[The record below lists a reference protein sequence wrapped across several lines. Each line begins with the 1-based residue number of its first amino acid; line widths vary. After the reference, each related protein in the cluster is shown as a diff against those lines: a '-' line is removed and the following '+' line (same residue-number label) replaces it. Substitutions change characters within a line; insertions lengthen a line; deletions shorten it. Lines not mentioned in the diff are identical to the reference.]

1 MTVATSEEVQ
11 TRARIEWATVP
22 RVNLLPDEIV
32 TERRFRRTLRY
43 LASAVVGCVLL
54 GAAGTAWAQ
63 LQVADA
69 QSRLDDAQSTTRR
82 LNREAAKYAEV
93 PKVLAQVEAAR
104 AAREKA
110 MATDVLWYRF
120 LDDLANAT
128 PSSVALGSVSI
139 SINAGTGATTGA
151 DPLTPGGLGDVTF
164 TGTAARFPDVATW
177 LTQVAEV
184 HGLDASRLQ
193 NATREGGTAAPGTSG
208 GTSDSGTATKVTFST
223 RVVVTSNALSHRYDR
238 KAG

>member
-1 MTVATSEEVQ
+1 MTVATEEVQ
-11 TRARIEWATVP
+11 TRTRVEWALVP

-32 TERRFRRTLRY
+32 QRRRFQRTLR
-43 LASAVVGCVLL
+43 LLGGAVAACVLV

-69 QSRLDDAQSTTRR
+69 QSRLEQAQDTTRR
-82 LNREAAKYAEV
+82 LNREVTKYAEV

-104 AAREKA
+104 SARERA

-128 PSSVALGSVSI
+128 PNSVALGSVSI
-139 SINAGTGATTGA
+139 SMNASTAATAGA

-164 TGTAARFPDVATW
+164 TGTASRFPDVATW

-193 NATREGGTAAPGTSG
+193 SATREGDATAPSSA
-208 GTSDSGTATKVTFST
+208 DKVTFST